1 MASASPKP
9 EARKLAILAGGGN
22 LPRRVALRARS
33 LGREVFLVCFK
44 GQTDKETSKDL
55 PHFWTRLGAV
65 GEILERLHRE
75 DVKDIVLAGPI
86 KRPGIAS
93 LLPDRRAREGL
104 ARAGKAALGD
114 DGILTAIIRELEERE
129 GFGVVG
135 IEEIMT
141 DMAARSGLYGSVEPD
156 AQARQDIERGA
167 EVAKAL
173 GALDVGQSV
182 VVQQGL
188 VLGVEAIEGTDRLLA
203 RVREL
208 RREGL
213 GGVLV
218 KLAKPQQEKRAD
230 LPTIGPRTIKEAADA
245 GLRGIAFEEGGAL
258 IVDEEECCRL
268 ADRQGL
274 FLLGL
279 PRP

>member
-1 MASASPKP
+1 
-9 EARKLAILAGGGN
+9 
-22 LPRRVALRARS
+22 
-33 LGREVFLVCFK
+33 
-44 GQTDKETSKDL
+44 
-55 PHFWTRLGAV
+55 
-65 GEILERLHRE
+65 
-75 DVKDIVLAGPI
+75 
-86 KRPGIAS
+86 
-93 LLPDRRAREGL
+93 
-104 ARAGKAALGD
+104 
-114 DGILTAIIRELEERE
+114 
-129 GFGVVG
+129 
-135 IEEIMT
+135 MT

-188 VLGVEAIEGTDRLLA
+188 VLGVEAIEGTDKLLA
-203 RVREL
+203 RVKDL
-208 RREGL
+208 RREGV